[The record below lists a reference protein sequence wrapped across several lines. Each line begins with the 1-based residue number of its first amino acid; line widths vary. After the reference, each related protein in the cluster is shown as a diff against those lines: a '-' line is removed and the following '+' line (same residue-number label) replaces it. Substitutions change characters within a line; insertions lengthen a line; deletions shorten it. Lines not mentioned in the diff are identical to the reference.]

1 MLIIFL
7 LSPTRKDS
15 TDTAQILFVIFT
27 KATHR
32 SVHTNRQYGKYFVSN
47 LFFSLVSFK
56 GNGNSTV
63 SKVLCALEMLFK
75 FLTRFEICLGAV
87 NESDFLRICIYV
99 LRTFCVSPVCLVS
112 WYVGSNSKLAVHLP
126 EKSASQSS
134 YG

>member
-47 LFFSLVSFK
+47 LFFFFLVSF
-56 GNGNSTV
+56 NGNVSSTV

-75 FLTRFEICLGAV
+75 FLTRFEICLGVV
-87 NESDFLRICIYV
+87 NESDFLRICIQV

-126 EKSASQSS
+126 EKSASQR
-134 YG
+134 